1 MQRDLRER
9 RLSVKGSAHCPEA
22 VQQMPCEKADAD
34 QRHPRS
40 AGPVA
45 ANVEDPAGSPTQLSL
60 PEPEMGGYRQDG
72 AADQRPETRPA
83 ANTPGN
89 QKGGPRR
96 SGGTLASAP
105 RTSLKRPATVEV
117 NRGPQFLQGS
127 SEQREGRG
135 DRRDEGRRGGRGYLE
150 RCHPAL

>member
-1 MQRDLRER
+1 MQTVVGPSESENRGGRQEPVRAAPDRQNPTPVRRDLRER

-22 VQQMPCEKADAD
+22 VQQTPCEKADAD

-89 QKGGPRR
+89 Q
-96 SGGTLASAP
+96 
-105 RTSLKRPATVEV
+105 
-117 NRGPQFLQGS
+117 
-127 SEQREGRG
+127 EG
-135 DRRDEGRRGGRGYLE
+135 
-150 RCHPAL
+150 

>member
-1 MQRDLRER
+1 MQTVVGPSESEKRGGRQEPVRAAPDRQNPTPVRRDLRER

-34 QRHPRS
+34 QRRPRS

-45 ANVEDPAGSPTQLSL
+45 ANVEDPAGSPTQRSL
-60 PEPEMGGYRQDG
+60 PEPERGGYRQDG

-89 QKGGPRR
+89 Q
-96 SGGTLASAP
+96 
-105 RTSLKRPATVEV
+105 
-117 NRGPQFLQGS
+117 
-127 SEQREGRG
+127 EG
-135 DRRDEGRRGGRGYLE
+135 
-150 RCHPAL
+150 

>member
-1 MQRDLRER
+1 MQVVVGSSEPEDRCSRDHPLRLALNRQNPTPVQRDLRER
-9 RLSVKGSAHCPEA
+9 RLSVEGSAYCPEA

-45 ANVEDPAGSPTQLSL
+45 ANVEDPAGSPTQRSL
-60 PEPEMGGYRQDG
+60 PEPERGGYRQDG

-89 QKGGPRR
+89 Q
-96 SGGTLASAP
+96 
-105 RTSLKRPATVEV
+105 
-117 NRGPQFLQGS
+117 
-127 SEQREGRG
+127 EG
-135 DRRDEGRRGGRGYLE
+135 
-150 RCHPAL
+150 

>member
-1 MQRDLRER
+1 MQVVVGPSESEDRGGRDHPFGLAPDRQNPAPVRRNLRKR
-9 RLSVKGSAHCPEA
+9 RLSVEGSAHCPEA

-45 ANVEDPAGSPTQLSL
+45 ANVEDPAGSPAQLSL
-60 PEPEMGGYRQDG
+60 PEPERGGYRQDG

-89 QKGGPRR
+89 Q
-96 SGGTLASAP
+96 
-105 RTSLKRPATVEV
+105 
-117 NRGPQFLQGS
+117 
-127 SEQREGRG
+127 EG
-135 DRRDEGRRGGRGYLE
+135 
-150 RCHPAL
+150 